1 MQLNETDLVLQVA
14 DDGHALPEAGA
25 DGPGLRGM
33 HERALLIGGRLNIEA
48 NPGRGLRIELTV
60 PTGHLGG

>member
-1 MQLNETDLVLQVA
+1 
-14 DDGHALPEAGA
+14 
-25 DGPGLRGM
+25 M
-33 HERALLIGGRLNIEA
+33 HERALLIGGLLNIQA